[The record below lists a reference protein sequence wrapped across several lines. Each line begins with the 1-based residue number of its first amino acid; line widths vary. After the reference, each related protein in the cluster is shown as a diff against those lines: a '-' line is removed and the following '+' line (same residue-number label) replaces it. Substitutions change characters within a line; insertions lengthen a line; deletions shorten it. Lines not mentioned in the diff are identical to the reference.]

1 MRRLHET
8 WVFSFRNNI
17 LDKLALQIGDLVSL
31 MRSQQMKRTQFV
43 SVLVIDFVLL
53 EVPKE
58 RIRPWLLKFLEHEK
72 V

>member
-8 WVFSFRNNI
+8 WVFSFRNNT
-17 LDKLALQIGDLVSL
+17 LDKLEVQIGDLVSL
-31 MRSQQMKRTQFV
+31 MRSQQMRRTQFV

-58 RIRPWLLKFLEHEK
+58 RIMPWLQKCIENE
-72 V
+72 